1 MFNNTISNY
10 IVSSKIQFEGLSLDR
25 TEIIEILNEWNYWN
39 KELPPTQERS
49 FYDNK
54 ISNLLKYNEIL
65 VIKGIRRSGK
75 SILMLNSIKNLL
87 LNGVDIKNILFVNLE
102 DPRFINNL
110 SVELL
115 QEIKDIYL
123 EYLDPDEKP
132 YIFLDEIQNIP
143 NWEKWV
149 NKEYELK
156 LSNITISGSNSS
168 MLSSE
173 IASSLSG
180 RYLQVDV
187 YPLSFKEYLQFNNIQ
202 LKNKLDFI
210 DKKIELNRKFEA
222 YLKYGGFPKVL
233 DYEITDK
240 RDLLITYKDSI
251 LLKDIVARY
260 NLKEFKTLEE
270 IAAFLLANSG
280 ISQSITKLKN
290 KFHISFNMANAYL
303 EYLIKAYMLF
313 EIPKFD
319 YSLKKQNSND
329 KKYYS
334 VDLGLSNIMR
344 VPNLQTRGDDLETV
358 VFLELLRRGYK
369 VYYYK
374 TSNGLECD
382 FIIEKENEIVQ
393 LIQVTSSIKDE
404 KTKKRELRVFS
415 KVIEELKLKNIKI
428 LLIYEDGTLNE
439 IYDNLTI
446 EIINI
451 KEWLID
457 M

>member
-1 MFNNTISNY
+1 MDKS
-10 IVSSKIQFEGLSLDR
+10 
-25 TEIIEILNEWNYWN
+25 EIIEILNEWNYWN
-39 KELPPTQERS
+39 RELPQTQTRA
-49 FYDNK
+49 FYDKK
-54 ISNLLKYNEIL
+54 IANLLEYDEVL

-75 SILMLNSIKNLL
+75 STLMLNSIKNLL
-87 LNGVDIKNILFVNLE
+87 ANGVDIKNILFVNLE
-102 DPRFINNL
+102 DPRFINHL
-110 SVELL
+110 STDLL
-115 QEIKDIYL
+115 QEIKDVYL
-123 EYLDPDEKP
+123 EYLNPDEKP

-143 NWEKWV
+143 KWEKWV

-156 LSNITISGSNSS
+156 LSHISISGSNSS

-187 YPLSFKEYLQFNNIQ
+187 YPLSFQEYLEFKNIQ
-202 LKNKLDFI
+202 IKNRLDLVES
-210 DKKIELNRKFEA
+210 KIELNREFEA

-233 DYEITDK
+233 EYEKTDK

-280 ISQSITKLKN
+280 ISQSINKLKN
-290 KFHISFNMANAYL
+290 NFHISYDMANSYL

-319 YSLKKQNSND
+319 YSLKKQNAND

-334 VDLGLSNIMR
+334 IDLGLSNIMR
-344 VPNLQTRGDDLETV
+344 VAHLQTRGNDLESV
-358 VFLELLRRGYK
+358 VLLELLRRGYK
-369 VYYYK
+369 LYYYK

-382 FIIEKENEIVQ
+382 FVVEKENMITQ
-393 LIQVTSSIKDE
+393 LIQVTSSLKDE

-415 KVIEELKLKNIKI
+415 KTIEELQLKTVQ
-428 LLIYEDGTLNE
+428 LIVIHEDNTSKE
-439 IYDNLTI
+439 IYDGLNITTL
-446 EIINI
+446 NI
-451 KEWLID
+451 KEWL
-457 M
+457 MNFT

>member
-1 MFNNTISNY
+1 
-10 IVSSKIQFEGLSLDR
+10 LDKS
-25 TEIIEILNEWNYWN
+25 EIIEILNEWNYWN
-39 KELPPTQERS
+39 KELPRTHPRAV
-49 FYDNK
+49 YDNK
-54 ISNLLKYNEIL
+54 ISSLLSYNEVV

-75 SILMLNSIKNLL
+75 STLMLNSIKNLL
-87 LNGVDIKNILFVNLE
+87 AQGIDIKNILFINLE

-110 SVELL
+110 SIELL
-115 QEIKDIYL
+115 QEIKDVYL
-123 EYLDPDEKP
+123 EYLNPDEKP

-143 NWEKWV
+143 SWEKWV
-149 NKEYELK
+149 NKEYELH

-180 RYLQVDV
+180 RYLQIDV
-187 YPLSFKEYLQFNNIQ
+187 YPLGFEEYLQFKDIKITNR
-202 LKNKLDFI
+202 LDLI
-210 DKKIELNRKFEA
+210 EKKIELNREFEA
-222 YLKYGGFPKVL
+222 YMLHGGFPKVI
-233 DYEITDK
+233 DYEVADK
-240 RDLLITYKDSI
+240 KDLLITYKDSI

-280 ISQSITKLKN
+280 ISQSINKLKN
-290 KFHISFNMANAYL
+290 NFHVSYDMANAYL

-319 YSLKKQNSND
+319 YSLKKQNAND

-344 VPNLQTRGDDLETV
+344 VPNLQTRGDDLETII
-358 VFLELLRRGYK
+358 FLELLRRGYK

-382 FIIEKENEIVQ
+382 FIIEKENRITG
-393 LIQVTSSIKDE
+393 LIQVTSSLKDE
-404 KTKKRELRVFS
+404 KTKKRELRSFS
-415 KVIEELKLKNIKI
+415 KTIEELQLKEVEVIVIHENSTKTI
-428 LLIYEDGTLNE
+428 
-439 IYDNLTI
+439 IYDDL
-446 EIINI
+446 EIRTINI
-451 KEWLID
+451 KEWLIN
-457 M
+457 

>member
-1 MFNNTISNY
+1 LHKS
-10 IVSSKIQFEGLSLDR
+10 
-25 TEIIEILNEWNYWN
+25 EIIEILNEWNYWN
-39 KELPPTQERS
+39 RELPQTEARD
-49 FYDNK
+49 FYDKK
-54 ISNLLKYNEIL
+54 IGRLSKYNEIL

-75 SILMLNSIKNLL
+75 STLMLNSIKNLL
-87 LNGVDIKNILFVNLE
+87 SDGVDIKNILFVNLE
-102 DPRFINNL
+102 DPRFINHL

-123 EYLDPDEKP
+123 EYLNPNEKP

-143 NWEKWV
+143 KWEKWV

-156 LSNITISGSNSS
+156 LSNITISGSNSA

-187 YPLSFKEYLQFNNIQ
+187 YPLSFKEYLQFKSINID
-202 LKNKLDFI
+202 NKLALI
-210 DKKIELNRKFEA
+210 ERKIELNREFEA
-222 YLKYGGFPKVL
+222 YMKYGGFPKILEYDVA
-233 DYEITDK
+233 EK
-240 RDLLITYKDSI
+240 RELLITYKDSI

-270 IAAFLLANSG
+270 IAVFLLANSG
-280 ISQSITKLKN
+280 ISQNTNKLKN
-290 KFHISFNMANAYL
+290 NFHISYDMANAYL

-382 FIIEKENEIVQ
+382 FIIEKENTIEQ
-393 LIQVTSSIKDE
+393 LIQVTSSLKNE
-404 KTKKRELRVFS
+404 KTKKRELRVFA
-415 KVIEELKLKNIKI
+415 KVINELKLKDIK
-428 LLIYEDGTLNE
+428 LLVITEDNSKNE
-439 IYDNLTI
+439 IYDDL
-446 EIINI
+446 EIKTVNI
-451 KEWLID
+451 KEWLINI
-457 M
+457 

>member
-1 MFNNTISNY
+1 MDKS
-10 IVSSKIQFEGLSLDR
+10 
-25 TEIIEILNEWNYWN
+25 EIIEILNEWNYWN
-39 KELPPTQERS
+39 KELPETHARTL
-49 FYDNK
+49 YDNK
-54 ISNLLKYNEIL
+54 ISTLLSYNEVL

-75 SILMLNSIKNLL
+75 STLMLNSIKNLL
-87 LNGVDIKNILFVNLE
+87 AGGVDIKNILFVNLE

-110 SVELL
+110 STELL
-115 QEIKDIYL
+115 QEIKDVYL
-123 EYLDPDEKP
+123 EYLDPDGKP

-180 RYLQVDV
+180 RYLQIDV
-187 YPLSFKEYLQFNNIQ
+187 YPLSFEEYLQFKTIQ
-202 LKNKLDFI
+202 VERKLDFI
-210 DKKIELNRKFEA
+210 EKKIELNREFEA

-233 DYEITDK
+233 DYETTDK

-270 IAAFLLANSG
+270 IAAFLLVNSG
-280 ISQSITKLKN
+280 ISQSINKLKN
-290 KFHISFNMANAYL
+290 NFHISYDMANAYL

-319 YSLKKQNSND
+319 YSLKKQNAND

-382 FIIEKENEIVQ
+382 FIIEKENRITH
-393 LIQVTSSIKDE
+393 LIQVTSSLKDE

-415 KVIEELKLKNIKI
+415 KVIEDLQIKDVELVVIH
-428 LLIYEDGTLNE
+428 EDNTLNV
-439 IYDNLTI
+439 IYDNL
-446 EIINI
+446 EIKTINI
-451 KEWLID
+451 KEWLINID
-457 M
+457 K

>member
-1 MFNNTISNY
+1 MEKS
-10 IVSSKIQFEGLSLDR
+10 
-25 TEIIEILNEWNYWN
+25 EIIEILNEWNYWN
-39 KELPPTQERS
+39 KELPQTQIRNV
-49 FYDNK
+49 YDEK
-54 ISNLLKYNEIL
+54 ITTLLAYDEVL

-75 SILMLNSIKNLL
+75 STLMLNSIKNLL
-87 LNGVDIKNILFVNLE
+87 TSGVDIKNILFVNLE
-102 DPRFINNL
+102 DPRFINHL
-110 SVELL
+110 STDLL
-115 QEIKDIYL
+115 QEIKDVYL
-123 EYLDPDEKP
+123 EYLNPDANP

-156 LSNITISGSNSS
+156 LSRITISGSNSS

-187 YPLSFKEYLQFNNIQ
+187 YPLSFTEYLQFKNIT
-202 LKNKLDFI
+202 LKNRLDLVE
-210 DKKIELNRKFEA
+210 KKIELNREFEA

-233 DYEITDK
+233 DYETTQK

-280 ISQSITKLKN
+280 ISQSINKLKN
-290 KFHISFNMANAYL
+290 NFHISYDMANAYL

-319 YSLKKQNSND
+319 YSLKKQKAND

-334 VDLGLSNIMR
+334 IDLGLSNIMR

-358 VFLELLRRGYK
+358 VLLELLRRGYK

-374 TSNGLECD
+374 TTNGLECD
-382 FIIEKENEIVQ
+382 FLVEKENMITQ
-393 LIQVTSSIKDE
+393 LIQVTFSLKDE
-404 KTKKRELRVFS
+404 KTRTRELRVFS
-415 KVIEELKLKNIKI
+415 K
-428 LLIYEDGTLNE
+428 
-439 IYDNLTI
+439 TI
-446 EIINI
+446 EDLQLIDVELIVIHEDNTADVVYDGLDIKTVNI
-451 KEWLID
+451 KEWLINI
-457 M
+457 

>member
-1 MFNNTISNY
+1 MDKS
-10 IVSSKIQFEGLSLDR
+10 
-25 TEIIEILNEWNYWN
+25 EIIEILNEWNYWN
-39 KELPPTQERS
+39 KELPQTHSRI
-49 FYDNK
+49 FYDEK
-54 ISNLLKYNEIL
+54 ITTLLRYREVL

-75 SILMLNSIKNLL
+75 STLMLNSIKNLL
-87 LNGVDIKNILFVNLE
+87 TSGVDIKNILFVNLE
-102 DPRFINNL
+102 DPRFINHL

-115 QEIKDIYL
+115 QDIRDTYL
-123 EYLDPDEKP
+123 EYLNPDESP

-156 LSNITISGSNSS
+156 LSHITISGSNSS

-187 YPLSFKEYLQFNNIQ
+187 YPLSFKEYLEFKNIK
-202 LKNKLDFI
+202 LSSRLDFI
-210 DKKIELNRKFEA
+210 EKKIELNREFEA

-233 DYEITDK
+233 EFQATQK

-280 ISQSITKLKN
+280 ISQSTNKLKN
-290 KFHISFNMANAYL
+290 NFHISYDMANAYL

-313 EIPKFD
+313 EVPKFD
-319 YSLKKQNSND
+319 YSLKKQNAND

-334 VDLGLSNIMR
+334 SDLGLCNIMR

-374 TSNGLECD
+374 TFNGLECD

-393 LIQVTSSIKDE
+393 LIQVASSIKDE

-415 KVIEELKLKNIKI
+415 KTIEELQLKNVT
-428 LLIYEDGTLNE
+428 LVLIHEDNTLDE
-439 IYDNLTI
+439 IYDDLSI
-446 EIINI
+446 KSINI
-451 KEWLID
+451 KEWLLMGIL
-457 M
+457 